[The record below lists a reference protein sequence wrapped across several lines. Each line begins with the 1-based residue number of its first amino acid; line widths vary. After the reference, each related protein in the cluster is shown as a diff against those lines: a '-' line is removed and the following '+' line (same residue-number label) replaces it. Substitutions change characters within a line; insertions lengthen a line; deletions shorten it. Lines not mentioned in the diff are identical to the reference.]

1 MKESA
6 PSGSIFFPL
15 REVPILKRGAIE
27 ENHCLFQESSFDVR
41 ILSAFWLRLLGWPSI
56 KYCHKYSK
64 AVGLLTY
71 YVYRGSYMSAHV
83 LLNLLN
89 ELGKRDKMRGLPS
102 ILSLFRNEFN
112 KFNKTRARM
121 LDSIYHMTNTLK
133 SDFWRKNVIILS
145 LCTQRCYGRH
155 NVSRKSIN
163 H

>member
-1 MKESA
+1 
-6 PSGSIFFPL
+6 
-15 REVPILKRGAIE
+15 
-27 ENHCLFQESSFDVR
+27 
-41 ILSAFWLRLLGWPSI
+41 
-56 KYCHKYSK
+56 
-64 AVGLLTY
+64 
-71 YVYRGSYMSAHV
+71 MSAHV

-112 KFNKTRARM
+112 KFNNTRARM
-121 LDSIYHMTNTLK
+121 LDSIDHMTNTLK
-133 SDFWRKNVIILS
+133 SHFWRKNVIILP